1 MAASIWAVQSQWPAH
16 DALCV
21 QVAEA
26 RHAINEALNSFE
38 GAHVVDIATGMPQT
52 NSSLWDRDQLHC
64 SRKGYDQI
72 TDTIAHF
79 VTSRQIW
86 VPKDK

>member
-1 MAASIWAVQSQWPAH
+1 MRGLLKVCGQH
-16 DALCV
+16 MLFRV

-26 RHAINEALNSFE
+26 RKAIIEALNSFE
-38 GAHVVDIATGMPQT
+38 GAHVVDTATCMPQT
-52 NSSLWDRDQLHC
+52 NSSLWDVDQLHC

-72 TDTIAHF
+72 ADTIAHF

-86 VPKDK
+86 VPKDKQ